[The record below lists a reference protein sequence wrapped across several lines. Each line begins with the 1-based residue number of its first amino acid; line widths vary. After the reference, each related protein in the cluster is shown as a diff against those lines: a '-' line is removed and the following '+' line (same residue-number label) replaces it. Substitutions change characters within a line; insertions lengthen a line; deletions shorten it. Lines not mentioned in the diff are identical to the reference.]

1 VVKEINIKFLEGW
14 KGSNR
19 RLSLFVSIIGVGW
32 GNSLL
37 ERGYPYY
44 NRELESC
51 QVLIKGGEMLR
62 PEPSYAQD
70 VRAIARDIIKGRA
83 EQGKKRLVKW
93 ADIWSFGR
101 KTITPKDM
109 FGDVL
114 AFINETN
121 GALDGQRHT
130 LRCIEKWKSYGKET
144 YYSFELGLLP
154 VDEAIAEQELRIARL
169 ENAGSLLL
177 ELEVGD

>member
-1 VVKEINIKFLEGW
+1 
-14 KGSNR
+14 
-19 RLSLFVSIIGVGW
+19 
-32 GNSLL
+32 
-37 ERGYPYY
+37 
-44 NRELESC
+44 
-51 QVLIKGGEMLR
+51 MLR
-62 PEPSYAQD
+62 PEPSYEQD
-70 VRAIARDIIKGRA
+70 VRGIVRDIIKGRV
-83 EQGKKRLVKW
+83 EQAKKRLFKW
-93 ADIWSFGR
+93 ADIWSYGR
-101 KTITPKDM
+101 KAITPKDM
-109 FGDVL
+109 FGDVI
-114 AFINETN
+114 AEITRVN